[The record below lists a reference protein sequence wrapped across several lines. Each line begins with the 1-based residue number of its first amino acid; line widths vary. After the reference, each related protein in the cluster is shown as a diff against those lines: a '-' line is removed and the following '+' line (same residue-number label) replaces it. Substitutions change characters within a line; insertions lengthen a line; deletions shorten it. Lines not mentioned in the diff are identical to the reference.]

1 MPQSKGRH
9 AHKHLH
15 PHQPPRASNSNAKT
29 KSSNRVVIIAVLFFA
44 FLGLAIGYFI
54 NSASVT
60 VMLSSTL
67 LGAAAGFLFGY
78 GIKKSLAGK

>member
-9 AHKHLH
+9 AHKHSH
-15 PHQPPRASNSNAKT
+15 PHQPPKAANTNAKS
-29 KSSNRVVIIAVLFFA
+29 KSNNRVVKIAVLFFT

-54 NSASVT
+54 TTDLT
-60 VMLSSTL
+60 VLLTCTV
-67 LGAAAGFLFGY
+67 LGAGAGFLFGY

>member
-15 PHQPPRASNSNAKT
+15 PHQPPKASNNNAKS
-29 KSSNRVVIIAVLFFA
+29 KSNNRVVKIAILFFA

-54 NSASVT
+54 SADIT
-60 VMLSSTL
+60 VLITCTV
-67 LGAAAGFLFGY
+67 LGAVAGFLFGY

>member
-9 AHKHLH
+9 AHKHSH
-15 PHQPPRASNSNAKT
+15 PHQPPKASNIAAKS
-29 KSSNRVVIIAVLFFA
+29 KNSNRVIIIAVLFFA

-54 NSASVT
+54 NASGIT
-60 VMLSSTL
+60 VMLTCTI